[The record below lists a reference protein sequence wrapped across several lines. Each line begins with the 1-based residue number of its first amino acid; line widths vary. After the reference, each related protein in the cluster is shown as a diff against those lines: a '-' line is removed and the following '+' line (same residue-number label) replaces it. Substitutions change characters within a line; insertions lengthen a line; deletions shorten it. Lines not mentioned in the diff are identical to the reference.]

1 MTKAITLKQ
10 LGKNFALRILFKNVS
25 ASFAAGAIHL
35 VIGKNGSG
43 KSTLLRMVGGLVRP
57 SSGEILF
64 ADDNALVG
72 YLGHSTFVYPN
83 LTAREN
89 LLFWQRAYNQPA
101 SEKDVLAMLAHVGLA
116 AFADTRAGIF
126 SRGMTQRLSL
136 ARVLLLRPSICLFD
150 EPETGLDK
158 TSREM
163 LYHEMKLARDRGA
176 CVLWV
181 SHLAGDTN
189 LADMVHEV
197 RGKGLHLVEGTPSDT
212 VPEEEG
218 RTC

>member
-163 LYHEMKLARDRGA
+163 LYHEMKMARDRGA

-197 RGKGLHLVEGTPSDT
+197 RGKGLHLVT
-212 VPEEEG
+212 VPEEED

>member
-181 SHLAGDTN
+181 SHLAGDTS

>member
-89 LLFWQRAYNQPA
+89 LLFWQKAYNQPA

-116 AFADTRAGIF
+116 AFADTRAGVF

-197 RGKGLHLVEGTPSDT
+197 RGKGLHLVEGMPSDT